1 MDQLQRSA
9 GREQQGACP
18 GLGDWRLQTGADD
31 ALACGALLE
40 SYGVL
45 SRYSSPKF
53 PNPTK
58 PKPKPRHRH
67 LKNPFLKTTPA
78 PDTGS
83 DIDPHN
89 NNTRLH
95 SQAKR
100 IGTPRPSPSLSSIA
114 SHSPFHPAFLFQ
126 VKSTMSNLFSGI
138 NARFRGGKP
147 SSGSQK
153 SPTGSTASQP
163 PPPELPREGSQSS
176 ATLAPK
182 VPPLPNSPS
191 LAQTIGMDDSSGVM
205 SGDELINSYHL
216 PRPLPLWLNAQY
228 AKHIVKGNFMTLSAR
243 PKTVEQGEWIA
254 HQVVEHYRNLWNFV
268 RVIHEKEDDGT
279 AVCNSTSCP
288 RMSAGANHSFTWLNR
303 NREPVE
309 LPASEYMTLMQRWIS
324 GKIDDTNIFPTDPS
338 GVSYAHNPSITT
350 TPLSQLSNP
359 GEPEYIGKRSGFP
372 DKFVDICQMIFR
384 QMFRVYA
391 HLYWAHFSEPFYH
404 LNLEKQLNSCFSH
417 FVLTATALDMLK
429 PAELEPMQPL
439 IDLWAANGTFPP
451 ESKAYEYSN
460 IRAGERLLQLSTA
473 PQ

>member
-1 MDQLQRSA
+1 M
-9 GREQQGACP
+9 GGP
-18 GLGDWRLQTGADD
+18 
-31 ALACGALLE
+31 
-40 SYGVL
+40 VL
-45 SRYSSPKF
+45 Y
-53 PNPTK
+53 
-58 PKPKPRHRH
+58 
-67 LKNPFLKTTPA
+67 
-78 PDTGS
+78 
-83 DIDPHN
+83 
-89 NNTRLH
+89 
-95 SQAKR
+95 
-100 IGTPRPSPSLSSIA
+100 LS
-114 SHSPFHPAFLFQ
+114 
-126 VKSTMSNLFSGI
+126 
-138 NARFRGGKP
+138 NARFRGGSAKP
-147 SSGSQK
+147 SSGPQK

-163 PPPELPREGSQSS
+163 PPPELPTQGSQSS
-176 ATLAPK
+176 SASLAPK

-205 SGDELINSYHL
+205 SGDELISSYHL

-268 RVIHEKEDDGT
+268 RVLHEKEDDGT
-279 AVCNSTSCP
+279 SICNSTSCP

-309 LPASEYMTLMQRWIS
+309 LPAYEYMTLMQRWIS
-324 GKIDDTNIFPTDPS
+324 GKIDDTNIFPTDAS

-391 HLYWAHFSEPFYH
+391 HLYWAHFTEPFYH

-417 FVLTATALDMLK
+417 FILTATALDMLK

-451 ESKAYEYSN
+451 ESKAYEYAN
-460 IRAGERLLQLSTA
+460 IRAGERLLQLSNV